1 MEYNSQKE
9 LLTMPE
15 YGRNVQL
22 LIQHCVEIED
32 QAYRQ
37 AFAERIVDLMYQMN
51 PQNKNVEDYRL
62 KLWRHLF
69 YIADYKINVI
79 PLVGEIPTHED
90 ARKMP
95 DQVSYPKYD
104 TRFRHYGYNVQK
116 MIGKALEMEAGPIRQ
131 GFINVIGSY
140 MKLAYKTWLKEH
152 YVSDDLIKEDLVL
165 LSGHKLSIQDDSS
178 LDNLTNPQR
187 RRNKR
192 VSSPPANAPVER
204 RNNGHHRFRKNNNR
218 RK

>member
-9 LLTMPE
+9 ILIMPE

-22 LIQHCVEIED
+22 LIQHCVAIED
-32 QAYRQ
+32 PAYRQ

-69 YIADYKINVI
+69 YISDFKIDVQ
-79 PLVGEIPTHED
+79 PLVGDIPRFED
-90 ARKMP
+90 ARKKP
-95 DQVSYPKYD
+95 DRVGYPHYD
-104 TRFRHYGYNVQK
+104 TRFRHYGYNVQR
-116 MIGKALEMEAGPIRQ
+116 MIEKAVDIESGPVQQ

-152 YVSDDLIKEDLVL
+152 YVSDDLIKEDLEL
-165 LSGHKLSIQDDSS
+165 LSGHRLSIKDDSS

-192 VSSPPANAPVER
+192 VSSPPANAPIER
-204 RNNGHHRFRKNNNR
+204 KNNHRFRKNNNR